1 MKKALFTLLGLL
13 FFSSI
18 IAQTQSEMNEA
29 EMRDYKVAD
38 QELNSVYNQILNDYN
53 EDINFIAKLKTS
65 QLQWIKFRDTEV
77 EMKYPEPDKQ
87 SSYGTM
93 FPMCKY
99 NYLTMLTVERTKK
112 LNEWLN
118 PIANGEGC
126 SGSVKDRDVINNVLK
141 VERIKD
147 IRFAEFICYLE
158 ILKEF
163 KTNDLIVRI
172 IQVSNESGSAGF
184 PNGEVT
190 HNLYISVSEF
200 GEYYIGNVFMIPNLY
215 NIMIGRIETTNSKAP
230 TIEISFG
237 ISEPQEKVKLV
248 LTTDEIKKA
257 SS

>member
-1 MKKALFTLLGLL
+1 MKKTLFTILGLL
-13 FFSSI
+13 YFYSL
-18 IAQTQSEMNEA
+18 IAQTQSEMNESV
-29 EMRDYKVAD
+29 MKDYKVAD
-38 QELNSVYNQILNDYN
+38 KELNSVYNQILIDYKNDV
-53 EDINFIAKLKTS
+53 NFITKLKAS

-87 SSYGTM
+87 ASYGTM
-93 FPMCKY
+93 FPICKY
-99 NYLTMLTVERTKK
+99 SYLVTLTEERTNK
-112 LNEWLN
+112 LKEWLT
-118 PIANGEGC
+118 PSADGEGC
-126 SGSVKDRDVINNVLK
+126 SGSVKNRDVINNVWK
-141 VERIKD
+141 VEKVKNIK
-147 IRFAEFICYLE
+147 FAEFISSLE

-163 KTNDLIVRI
+163 KTNDLIIRI

-184 PNGEVT
+184 SNGEVT

-215 NIMIGRIETTNSKAP
+215 NINIGKIETTNSKAP

-257 SS
+257 SR

>member
-1 MKKALFTLLGLL
+1 MKKAFFTMLGFLL
-13 FFSSI
+13 FSSL
-18 IAQTQSEMNEA
+18 IAQTQSEMNESV
-29 EMRDYKVAD
+29 MKDYKMSD
-38 QELNSVYNQILNDYN
+38 QELNSVYNQILIDYKD
-53 EDINFIAKLKTS
+53 DINFIAKLKTS
-65 QLQWIKFRDTEV
+65 QLQWIRFRDTEL

-87 SSYGTM
+87 ASYGTM

-99 NYLTMLTVERTKK
+99 SYLALLTEERTKK
-112 LNEWLN
+112 LKEWLT
-118 PIANGEGC
+118 PRMDGEGC
-126 SGSVKDRDVINNVLK
+126 SGSVKDRDVINNVWK

-147 IRFAEFICYLE
+147 IKFAEFISYLE

-172 IQVSNESGSAGF
+172 IQVSNKSGSAGF

-215 NIMIGRIETTNSKAP
+215 NIKIGKIETTNLKGP

-237 ISEPQEKVKLV
+237 RSEPQETVKLI
-248 LTTDEIKKA
+248 LTTAEIKKA
-257 SS
+257 GR